1 MDNDQMKKEGSL
13 LDHRRPRPM
22 LRGAP
27 AIEVLSLC
35 AHSSVTTASRTGFLL
50 AVILGCLHHVAALKI
65 TPAAISGRREVLRAA
80 VLLPLYAGATA
91 AHAADA
97 GAAVTPEGEASF
109 QVVYQAALK
118 AKEEKYKAMD
128 LEVDDDVRK
137 ELENNLRIK
146 YCGFPAEMRCKPP
159 AKLKK

>member
-1 MDNDQMKKEGSL
+1 
-13 LDHRRPRPM
+13 
-22 LRGAP
+22 
-27 AIEVLSLC
+27 
-35 AHSSVTTASRTGFLL
+35 
-50 AVILGCLHHVAALKI
+50 VAALKI